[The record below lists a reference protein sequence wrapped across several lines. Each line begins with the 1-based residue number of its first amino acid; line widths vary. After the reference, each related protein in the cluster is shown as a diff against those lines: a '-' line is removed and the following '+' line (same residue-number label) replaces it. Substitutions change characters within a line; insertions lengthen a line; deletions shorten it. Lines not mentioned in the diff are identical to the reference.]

1 LSSTLRAIGA
11 TVLAAVTLRLTRYEI
26 AEESMTPALSP
37 GDWVFAV
44 KRPRRIRVGDIVV
57 FEMQPGFEVVK
68 RVADPPAGT
77 DGLWLLGD
85 NPEAGSV
92 DSKSLGP
99 IALDRVIAR
108 LVVRY
113 RPGPLT
119 AVGRS

>member
-1 LSSTLRAIGA
+1 
-11 TVLAAVTLRLTRYEI
+11 
-26 AEESMTPALSP
+26 
-37 GDWVFAV
+37 
-44 KRPRRIRVGDIVV
+44 VV

-108 LVVRY
+108 LVFRY